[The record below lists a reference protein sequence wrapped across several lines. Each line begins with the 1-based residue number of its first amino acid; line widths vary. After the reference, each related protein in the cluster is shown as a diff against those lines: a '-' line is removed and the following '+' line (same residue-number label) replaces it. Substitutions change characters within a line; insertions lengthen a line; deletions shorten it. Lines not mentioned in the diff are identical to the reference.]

1 MFSSV
6 LSLSKDIID
15 GEPLEQDIAIEKE
28 SQSKL
33 SRCLTLAL
41 LSLFIIFQVV
51 IDARY
56 CVLGMLGM
64 HFHTIYHVVG
74 GIQQLPAMSSSTVMN
89 QNNCSYMY

>member
-15 GEPLEQDIAIEKE
+15 GEPLKQDIAIEKE

-41 LSLFIIFQVV
+41 FSLFIISQVA
-51 IDARY
+51 IDARN
-56 CVLGMLGM
+56 CMLGMLGT

-74 GIQQLPAMSSSTVMN
+74 GVQQLPAVSSSTVMN
-89 QNNCSYMY
+89 QNNYSYMY